1 MEKSTNTDNTNTDN
15 TNNNN
20 NNNIK
25 KKEEINENKIIKS
38 IKEIYNKKELE
49 YKDYFLFLI

>member
-1 MEKSTNTDNTNTDN
+1 MENSNKEDTNNKVEETKTNNKDNT
-15 TNNNN
+15 
-20 NNNIK
+20 IVG
-25 KKEEINENKIIKS
+25 I

>member
-1 MEKSTNTDNTNTDN
+1 MENSNKED
-15 TNNNN
+15 TNNKVDTN
-20 NNNIK
+20 
-25 KKEEINENKIIKS
+25 KKEEIKTNNKDNTIVGI

>member
-1 MEKSTNTDNTNTDN
+1 MENSNKED
-15 TNNNN
+15 TNNKVDTN
-20 NNNIK
+20 
-25 KKEEINENKIIKS
+25 KKEEIKTNNKDNTIVEI